1 MQEGSHPVRPR
12 GRPSS
17 SLINSALIDAAIEE
31 LIDNGYQAMTMESI
45 ATRADVSKVSL
56 YRRWNSKLAIVTEV
70 LQTLSKVEPVTDH
83 GSFEADIR
91 NLIEQTTKS
100 RSAKAKARIV
110 MRMIGEIS
118 TNAELLPLYRKY
130 LLVPRLGQLR
140 QLVDRA
146 HARKELRADL
156 PVDIACV
163 MISGPLFVYYLALL
177 AETRLDMSPNITEQ
191 LTRAILASVAK

>member
-1 MQEGSHPVRPR
+1 
-12 GRPSS
+12 
-17 SLINSALIDAAIEE
+17 
-31 LIDNGYQAMTMESI
+31 
-45 ATRADVSKVSL
+45 
-56 YRRWNSKLAIVTEV
+56 
-70 LQTLSKVEPVTDH
+70 
-83 GSFEADIR
+83 
-91 NLIEQTTKS
+91 
-100 RSAKAKARIV
+100 